1 MTYQEQNQAR
11 EAVGRLADEGIDVV
25 RVVYPDFFGLDR
37 GRDIPVES
45 LPHVMNHGLAFCR
58 AVFHTTLLG
67 DVTPVDGGL
76 ASGLPDIVVVP
87 DLATLTPLPWE
98 PGVAQ
103 CIGDAGRVGAV
114 LDGQQVAR
122 VVPGR
127 VGQQRGSP

>member
-67 DVTPVDGGL
+67 DVTPVDGPRSFGTEL
-76 ASGLPDIVVVP
+76 YCRSGA
-87 DLATLTPLPWE
+87 ATRPHADLTPSPRRASL
-98 PGVAQ
+98 
-103 CIGDAGRVGAV
+103 
-114 LDGQQVAR
+114 
-122 VVPGR
+122 
-127 VGQQRGSP
+127 RGSYGSERSDRRHVRG